1 MWGCFVASVLLT
13 FGRWHSCRGSKGGM
27 WRTVTMSR
35 VLEKGAGLGWYP
47 SSIGDGCLAEGMRMV
62 GLHYVRACLPNVSW
76 FEQHGSLMYELLVHY
91 APSPKIQGNK
101 TQSVPCRPTN
111 VFAPLSR
118 LCRCITNKSS
128 ESYRLPCSSFP
139 HAKTKR
145 QANRETQKEEIQHA
159 DLLLCLLLGRRP

>member
-1 MWGCFVASVLLT
+1 
-13 FGRWHSCRGSKGGM
+13 
-27 WRTVTMSR
+27 
-35 VLEKGAGLGWYP
+35 
-47 SSIGDGCLAEGMRMV
+47 MV

-76 FEQHGSLMYELLVHY
+76 FEQHGSLMYGLLVHY

-101 TQSVPCRPTN
+101 TQIVPCRPTD

-145 QANRETQKEEIQHA
+145 QANRETQKEENQHA
-159 DLLLCLLLGRRP
+159 DLLLCLLLGWRP